1 MDEMMAEERDAPAQS
16 RRAVPKYVER
26 EVMKRF
32 LDDHYRKWLDDKLP
46 TLGGRSPRE
55 AARDFDG
62 REELVAVLKDLEN
75 LEARRRKDTGF
86 GYDARWPWRDLG
98 IEHLRR

>member
-1 MDEMMAEERDAPAQS
+1 
-16 RRAVPKYVER
+16 
-26 EVMKRF
+26 MKRF

-46 TLGGRSPRE
+46 MLGGKTPRE

-62 REELVAVLKDLEN
+62 RERLVAVLKDLEN
-75 LEARRRKDTGF
+75 LEARRKRDTGF
-86 GYDARWPWRDLG
+86 GYDTLWLWRELG

>member
-1 MDEMMAEERDAPAQS
+1 MMAEERDTPAPS
-16 RRAVPKYVER
+16 RRTVPKHVER
-26 EVMKRF
+26 KVMKRF

-46 TLGGRSPRE
+46 MLGGKTPRE

-62 REELVAVLKDLEN
+62 RERLVAVLKDLEN
-75 LEARRRKDTGF
+75 LEARRKRDTGF
-86 GYDARWPWRDLG
+86 GYDTLWLWRELG